1 MAATRSREEWMASEM
16 MLTEPEIIPAASFIT
31 ISRLFDMTESLAV
44 RVFSEVVIAVGT
56 AFKLL
61 QF

>member
-1 MAATRSREEWMASEM
+1 MASEM